1 MHGVV
6 GEVGPWTFGWE
17 AMVALATLALAL
29 ATVILAGFTG
39 WLALSTSKEV
49 SSQSR
54 PVLVAVDLSKAESIT
69 TGDGGLRIR
78 VKNIG
83 RGPAFGV
90 GATLEPQGL
99 AADHWSEGALEAGGS
114 AVLRFSQEVGDADV
128 YRLELTYKDLAKKS
142 HRSKLSIER
151 VPVKGAELEVV
162 QRHAF
167 RGVEVS

>member
-1 MHGVV
+1 M
-6 GEVGPWTFGWE
+6 
-17 AMVALATLALAL
+17 
-29 ATVILAGFTG
+29 
-39 WLALSTSKEV
+39 
-49 SSQSR
+49 
-54 PVLVAVDLSKAESIT
+54 LVAVDLSKGNRSRPGT
-69 TGDGGLRIR
+69 VGSGSG

-90 GATLEPQGL
+90 GATLEPQAL

-128 YRLELTYKDLAKKS
+128 YRLKLTYKDLAKKGHS
-142 HRSKLSIER
+142 SKLAIER